1 MPPLHCWDIA
11 AVSLAHPLLCSSLLV
26 FCVPPFPPYLPPS
39 VKHTA
44 LPICSLSLLHG
55 ALCRASSSSLFPAM
69 ASLQRGDIYTWE
81 AHLGY
86 SCAAA
91 IAASCVGRWVSVC
104 VFCMHVFVLCI
115 RVCVGGIHLSGAAI
129 QGRSSHLGL
138 QMSLP
143 LHIVLKLL
151 SAASLCVLAL
161 PPSLPLAL
169 CWCLSLA
176 HCCVTISHRHCSERI
191 GRDPTSWGVEGC
203 MCTCLENM
211 AAVRPSI
218 LQACFV
224 HVSVRVRVWE
234 TEVIYVLQFVRTCKE
249 RDIGFRRKLLR
260 AVLPH

>member
-1 MPPLHCWDIA
+1 MLPRPLYSQRWR
-11 AVSLAHPLLCSSLLV
+11 VCSEE
-26 FCVPPFPPYLPPS
+26 
-39 VKHTA
+39 
-44 LPICSLSLLHG
+44 
-55 ALCRASSSSLFPAM
+55 
-69 ASLQRGDIYTWE
+69 IYTWE

-115 RVCVGGIHLSGAAI
+115 RVCVCGGIHLSGAAI

-176 HCCVTISHRHCSERI
+176 HCCVTISRRHCSERI

>member
-1 MPPLHCWDIA
+1 MLFAYVLCPSIP
-11 AVSLAHPLLCSSLLV
+11 SLSFSLSKTHRSSHLL
-26 FCVPPFPPYLPPS
+26 
-39 VKHTA
+39 
-44 LPICSLSLLHG
+44 SLSLSPARR
-55 ALCRASSSSLFPAM
+55 ALLCFLVLFIPSDGGFA
-69 ASLQRGDIYTWE
+69 ARRYTWE

-86 SCAAA
+86 SCAAV

-104 VFCMHVFVLCI
+104 VFCMHVFMLCI
-115 RVCVGGIHLSGAAI
+115 RVCGGICLSGAAI
-129 QGRSSHLGL
+129 WGRSSHLGL

-224 HVSVRVRVWE
+224 HVSVRARVWE

-249 RDIGFRRKLLR
+249 RDIGFGRKLLR

>member
-44 LPICSLSLLHG
+44 LPICSLSLSPARR
-55 ALCRASSSSLFPAM
+55 ALPCFLVLFIPSDGEFA
-69 ASLQRGDIYTWE
+69 ARRYTWE

-115 RVCVGGIHLSGAAI
+115 RVCVCGGIHLSGAAI

-161 PPSLPLAL
+161 PPFSSSRSVLVSFAGSLLRDHFSPPLFWENWERSYILGSWRLYVYLFGEYGSSPSVYPAGL
-169 CWCLSLA
+169 FCP
-176 HCCVTISHRHCSERI
+176 CV
-191 GRDPTSWGVEGC
+191 
-203 MCTCLENM
+203 CTC
-211 AAVRPSI
+211 
-218 LQACFV
+218 ACVGDRGNLCFA
-224 HVSVRVRVWE
+224 
-234 TEVIYVLQFVRTCKE
+234 IC
-249 RDIGFRRKLLR
+249 
-260 AVLPH
+260 